1 MNDLYGVF
9 KKFAN
14 DNHHDAFAK
23 SLNSAYLTTETKK
36 TLRQLHDEFGH
47 YAQLV
52 IHKDTCY
59 VAFMHNPGG
68 HDDDTRAKNMG
79 LTMAIF
85 PLEKALSED
94 FDYTKDV
101 KHIRVGGIGS
111 TFAGHTAKS
120 GIVPQ
125 SLVLMGDLLY
135 LVFGL
140 DSEEDQQWG
149 LYVNIFDTTK
159 EEFID
164 CYQLGLD
171 YKGDVTPYNYSAM
184 NDIYAKEGYAAVG
197 PSQMLVSHWNEYK
210 GEYYTTIVIDSNN
223 ESGMIVKT
231 KDFKTIEFVDVVK
244 ENEEGSCEVASGI
257 YDGKMYIACRQVW
270 TTPYLHFI
278 RYDLE
283 TGAWTNAYKIE
294 DGNSRPM
301 FFVYHDEIFLF
312 NTLEEPF
319 GRRYSNISKIRTI
332 KNAHN
337 GKNAP
342 INTIATIFECG
353 DHHVYYIYNDKI
365 YFTATIK
372 SRIHFGELKLKQF
385 SPEKVNKKLLELF
398 EDVE

>member
-1 MNDLYGVF
+1 MNEMYGVF

-23 SLNSAYLTTETKK
+23 ALNSAHATTETKK

-47 YAQLV
+47 YAQLA
-52 IHKDTCY
+52 IHKDICY

-68 HDDDTRAKNMG
+68 HNDDTSASGMG
-79 LTMAIF
+79 LGFATF
-85 PLEKALSED
+85 TLERALSDD
-94 FDYTKDV
+94 FDYKKDV
-101 KHIRVGGIGS
+101 NLHRVGGIGS
-111 TFAGHTAKS
+111 TFAGYKS
-120 GIVPQ
+120 RTGLVPQ

-135 LVFGL
+135 LVLGFEM
-140 DSEEDQQWG
+140 EEEKQWG
-149 LYVNIFDTTK
+149 LFATIYDTTK
-159 EEFID
+159 GEFIEE
-164 CYQLGLD
+164 YQLNLD
-171 YKGDVTPYNYSAM
+171 YKGNVSPYSYESM
-184 NDIYAKEGYAAVG
+184 NEIYEKEGY
-197 PSQMLVSHWNEYK
+197 PKSNWSQMLVSHWNEYK
-210 GEYYTTIVIDSNN
+210 GEFYTTIVIDSDHS
-223 ESGMIVKT
+223 SGIIFKT

-244 ENEEGSCEVASGI
+244 GNLEGSCEVASGI
-257 YDGKMYIACRQVW
+257 FDGKMYIACRQYWAV
-270 TTPYLHFI
+270 PYLVFI

-283 TGAWTNAYKIE
+283 TGAWTEPYKIE

-301 FFVYHDEIFLF
+301 FFVYHNEIFLF

-319 GRRYSNISKIRTI
+319 GRRYSNISKVRTI

-342 INTIATIFECG
+342 INTIATLFECG
-353 DHHVYYIYNDKI
+353 DHHVYCIYNDKI
-365 YFTATIK
+365 YFTATIQ